1 MGSYTGIAHKLESEP
16 TLKVVESGLT
26 LDLTLEEAHELFERA
41 LNSNQEDTLASAQ
54 ALKKLAN
61 AIGMAS

>member
-1 MGSYTGIAHKLESEP
+1 MGSYTGNAHKLESEP

-41 LNSNQEDTLASAQ
+41 LNSNQEDTAASAQ

-61 AIGMAS
+61 AIGTAS